1 MTMWL
6 HRAGLALI
14 LLAPAVAGAQA
25 APPFETTRLADGVY
39 KFRWQGHNTL
49 FVVTTAGVVAF
60 DPISTQAAATYA
72 AEIRRIAPGSQLHS
86 IVYSHNDAD
95 HATGAAALMAA
106 MGQRNVPI
114 VAQERAVPHIRRTA
128 SADLPEPT
136 VTFAERLVLDLG
148 GRRVELH
155 YLGRSHS
162 DNMLVGFVPHAGI
175 VFAVDFISHDRV
187 GYQQLPGWFF
197 PDQVHAIS
205 RMLDLPFTTVV
216 YGHGVEGD
224 RESVR
229 RQLAYYDDLRTAVQG
244 AIARGLTE
252 DQAAEQVRLPA
263 YASWGQ
269 YEAWF
274 ALNVRGAYRALR
286 SP

>member
-1 MTMWL
+1 MSVTARTAW
-6 HRAGLALI
+6 LI
-14 LLAPAVAGAQA
+14 LSLVAGNVVVAQA
-25 APPFETTRLADGVY
+25 PPPYETTQLADGVY

-49 FVVTTAGVVAF
+49 FVVTTLGVVAF

-72 AEIRRIAPGSQLHS
+72 SEIRRVAPGSQLHS

-114 VAQERAVPHIRRTA
+114 VAHERAVPHIRRAA

-136 VTFAERLVLDLG
+136 VTFADRLLLDLG

-175 VFAVDFISHDRV
+175 AFAVDFISHDRV

-197 PDQVHAIS
+197 PDQVHAIA

-216 YGHGVEGD
+216 FGHGVEGD

-229 RQLAYYDDLRTAVQG
+229 RQLAYYDDLRTVVQG

-274 ALNVRGAYRALR
+274 PLNVRGAYRALR